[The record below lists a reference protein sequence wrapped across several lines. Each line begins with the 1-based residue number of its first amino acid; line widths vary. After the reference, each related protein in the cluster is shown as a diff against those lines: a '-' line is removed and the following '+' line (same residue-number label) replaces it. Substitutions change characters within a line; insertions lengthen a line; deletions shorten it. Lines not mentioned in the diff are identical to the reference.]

1 MIIGGARG
9 RSSTVFVCFDRG
21 DLLRVMGGPAHREAD
36 TLDLELGIHEMGWM
50 DGMLLVGVCASVY
63 LMRCP
68 SFWSRPLSGYLFGID
83 WYGKFADQDQSCSCF
98 LIDALLDQVDA
109 VSGCTTRCCTT
120 RPSTVYSVLEAV
132 LYKASDGHPGW
143 SMLINN

>member
-1 MIIGGARG
+1 MDTVGVHKRDNDNRGARG
-9 RSSTVFVCFDRG
+9 RLSTVFVCFDRG

-68 SFWSRPLSGYLFGID
+68 SFWSRPLSGYLLGLT
-83 WYGKFADQDQSCSCF
+83 GMENL
-98 LIDALLDQVDA
+98 LIK
-109 VSGCTTRCCTT
+109 T
-120 RPSTVYSVLEAV
+120 
-132 LYKASDGHPGW
+132 KAAHIFS
-143 SMLINN
+143 

>member
-1 MIIGGARG
+1 
-9 RSSTVFVCFDRG
+9 
-21 DLLRVMGGPAHREAD
+21 MGGPAHREAD

-83 WYGKFADQDQSCSCF
+83 WSTLSRVVQRGAVQHVHLQCTPYSRQYCTRRVTGTQDGACSS
-98 LIDALLDQVDA
+98 ITDGDDHDAEWSEGDGNQRT
-109 VSGCTTRCCTT
+109 SGHQTRTSQT
-120 RPSTVYSVLEAV
+120 QPV
-132 LYKASDGHPGW
+132 P
-143 SMLINN
+143 